1 MEIIT
6 KIQGISHHQETLKKC
21 KVGDTLKLKREP
33 NNPYDKYAVAIYT
46 LNGELLGYISKYH
59 NMRLNLDL
67 DSGFEFGVEI
77 KAITGKDKETWGCNI
92 QIYEKTPKDFFV
104 GDGLIRF
111 SQLSK
116 YVVFSTKNYSLS
128 ISKEDF
134 EKCYKHYIRTTEDKK
149 DE

>member
-6 KIQGISHHQETLKKC
+6 KIQGVSYNQDTLKKC

-33 NNPYDKYAVAIYT
+33 SNQYDKYAVAIYT
-46 LNGELLGYISKYH
+46 LDNELLGYINKYH

-67 DSGFEFGVEI
+67 DSGLEFGVEI

-92 QIYEKTPKDFFV
+92 VIYEKTPKDFFV
-104 GDGLIRF
+104 GDGLIKF
-111 SQLSK
+111 SQLNK
-116 YVVFSTKNYSLS
+116 FVVFSTKNYNISL
-128 ISKEDF
+128 SKEDF
-134 EKCYKHYIRTTEDKK
+134 EKCYKQYIRTCEDIK

>member
-6 KIQGISHHQETLKKC
+6 KIQGVSYHQDTLKKC

-33 NNPYDKYAVAIYT
+33 SNQYDKYAVAIYT
-46 LNGELLGYISKYH
+46 LDNELLGYINKYH

-67 DSGFEFGVEI
+67 DSGLEFGVEI
-77 KAITGKDKETWGCNI
+77 KTITGLDKETMGCNI
-92 QIYEKTPKDFFV
+92 HVYEKIPKDFWV
-104 GDGLIRF
+104 GDGLIKF

-116 YVVFSTKNYSLS
+116 FVVFSTKNYSLS
-128 ISKEDF
+128 LSKEDF
-134 EKCYKHYIRTTEDKK
+134 EKCYKQYIRTCEDIK